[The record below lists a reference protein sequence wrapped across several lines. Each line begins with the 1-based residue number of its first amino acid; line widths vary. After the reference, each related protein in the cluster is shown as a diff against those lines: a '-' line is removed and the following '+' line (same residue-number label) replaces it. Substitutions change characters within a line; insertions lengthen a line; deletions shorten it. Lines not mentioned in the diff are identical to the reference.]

1 MARIHKNTNR
11 GARASHTGGGATDIR
26 DGWIFGG
33 LIALLLWAP
42 LPLGS
47 NRTFAVGI
55 LVLWVVLLLLG
66 AVWAWRHQADQAWQR
81 LYSFRWPL
89 GVLALFV
96 VLVWFQT
103 WELPPAWLQLISPET
118 WRVQEG
124 VAPPRISLD
133 VFQTRIY
140 ASLSTGYFF
149 TFLLVLLTVRDRA
162 RLDTLAMALVVAGV
176 VQAVIGVMLFSA
188 GAHYQIYFFEVI
200 HDRVKGT
207 FGYHNHFAGYMEL
220 CLSVG
225 VGLMLARLGNE
236 RQQGSGWKHR
246 LARMMQFVLSPK
258 MRLRLLLVVMVI
270 ALVLTRS
277 RMGNAGFFAALLVVG
292 VITLALTRRS
302 APAMVTLIISLIIVD
317 VVVVGSWVGLD
328 KVVHRVQETAVSDAA
343 GGAEE
348 SIEARQDAAMHAL
361 DLARAFPV
369 FGTGGGSFYGT
380 YIRYRTPRPYYFDHA
395 HNDYIELACDY
406 GLVGLGIL
414 GSFVLMT
421 FGVAARTMARRRTS
435 LPRGIAFGVMMAI
448 TALAIHSWV
457 DFNLQLPANVL
468 TLMVI
473 MAMGWVAHAL
483 PSGRH
488 QSGDEGE
495 QA

>member
-1 MARIHKNTNR
+1 MARIKKSTNR
-11 GARASHTGGGATDIR
+11 GVRSRHQDGPTVVR

-33 LIALLLWAP
+33 LIALLFWAP

-55 LVLWVVLLLLG
+55 LVAWVAVLLLG
-66 AVWAWRHQADQAWQR
+66 AVWAWRHQADQAWER
-81 LYSFRWPL
+81 LHAFRWPL

-96 VLVWFQT
+96 LLVWFQT
-103 WELPPAWLQLISPET
+103 WELPSAWLQLISPET
-118 WRVQEG
+118 WRVQDG
-124 VAPPRISLD
+124 VAPFRISLD

-149 TFLLVLLTVRDRA
+149 AFLLVLLTVRDRT

-220 CLSVG
+220 CLSIG

-328 KVVHRVQETAVSDAA
+328 KVVHRVQETGVTDAT
-343 GGAEE
+343 GGTEE

-457 DFNLQLPANVL
+457 DFNLQLPANAL
-468 TLMVI
+468 TLLVI

-488 QSGDEGE
+488 QSGDEGD
-495 QA
+495 QP